1 MMHDYVLP
9 SKKWVWLTH
18 YVWLTD
24 ASQMQVELEFNFD
37 FNYLN
42 TGCVL
47 QALHIS
53 WLVSWALVLLQLYL
67 QMPHP
72 GNVTQEEFNSAKEES
87 HQAPAS
93 VFLPARLSSSVL
105 SFWDFFFL
113 KYIRTIFTYVKAMI
127 WRTLLQGR
135 DLPFPPG
142 LAEAPAGELCGTVPA
157 LQSLDI
163 CDRSKEERLPW
174 SFGTGKKTRNCL
186 SAFAPPV
193 TLLVDLDNRLGNWG

>member
-1 MMHDYVLP
+1 
-9 SKKWVWLTH
+9 
-18 YVWLTD
+18 
-24 ASQMQVELEFNFD
+24 
-37 FNYLN
+37 
-42 TGCVL
+42 
-47 QALHIS
+47 
-53 WLVSWALVLLQLYL
+53 
-67 QMPHP
+67 MPHP

-163 CDRSKEERLPW
+163 CDRSKEERLP
-174 SFGTGKKTRNCL
+174 
-186 SAFAPPV
+186 
-193 TLLVDLDNRLGNWG
+193 

>member
-9 SKKWVWLTH
+9 SEKWVWLTH
-18 YVWLTD
+18 YVWLAD

-93 VFLPARLSSSVL
+93 VSFACMAFLFGFVFLG
-105 SFWDFFFL
+105 FFFFL
-113 KYIRTIFTYVKAMI
+113 KYIRTILFYICKSNDLENSASRQRPSLPTWACRSPGRGAL
-127 WRTLLQGR
+127 WRGACAAV
-135 DLPFPPG
+135 PG
-142 LAEAPAGELCGTVPA
+142 
-157 LQSLDI
+157 
-163 CDRSKEERLPW
+163 
-174 SFGTGKKTRNCL
+174 CL
-186 SAFAPPV
+186 
-193 TLLVDLDNRLGNWG
+193 WQI